1 MYGDKMNRKLL
12 NRKLLKEKR
21 LSKNLTQK
29 ELAKQ
34 LNISERH
41 YRYIE
46 AGTRNPSLSLVLK
59 LSEVLEI
66 GLSDLFSTK
75 S

>member
-12 NRKLLKEKR
+12 KETR
-21 LSKNLTQK
+21 LSKKLTQK

-46 AGTRNPSLSLVLK
+46 SGSRTPSLSLVLK
-59 LSEVLEI
+59 LCEILEI
-66 GLSDLFSTK
+66 GLSDLFPTQS
-75 S
+75 